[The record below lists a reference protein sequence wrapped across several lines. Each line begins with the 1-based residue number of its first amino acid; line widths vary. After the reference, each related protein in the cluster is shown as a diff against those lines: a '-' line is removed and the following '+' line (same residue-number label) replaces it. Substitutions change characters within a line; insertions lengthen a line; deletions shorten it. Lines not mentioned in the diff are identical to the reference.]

1 VSAIANC
8 HVDAKRKKEDKPGSA
23 GRKESDDREGSS
35 PPHDRSSTH
44 SGETRVSGAAS
55 PIGSTRVQWRV
66 PGQDDHSQSRLHNTA
81 TADSC
86 GLSPRRTSTSGF
98 TAIKPPLPHPHSNQ
112 QSYGHGFMK
121 QPKMVDGQMRYEHP
135 MALSTSL
142 AFGFMPSMG
151 LPSVTGTGVRNSP
164 TFRGGTSMSPPTDTK
179 GGLSD
184 LTRLPPIMPDM
195 LSPGDAP
202 SYSGQ
207 ITNSNF
213 FGDLSSRQLPPLLPS
228 RLSSSHGKDP
238 TPFPASEHM
247 PQHSP
252 GIASLLRAGEH
263 LASSETKS
271 PPGMASEE
279 PITGRMSVSTNGSS

>member
-1 VSAIANC
+1 
-8 HVDAKRKKEDKPGSA
+8 
-23 GRKESDDREGSS
+23 
-35 PPHDRSSTH
+35 
-44 SGETRVSGAAS
+44 VSGAAS
-55 PIGSTRVQWRV
+55 PIGSTHVQWRV
-66 PGQDDHSQSRLHNTA
+66 PGQDGHSESRQYNTT

-86 GLSPRRTSTSGF
+86 GLSPHRSSTSCF

-112 QSYGHGFMK
+112 QSHGHGFLK

-151 LPSVTGTGVRNSP
+151 MGPGAGAGARGSP
-164 TFRGGTSMSPPTDTK
+164 TFPSGTSMSPPTDTK

-184 LTRLPPIMPDM
+184 HTRLPPIMPDI
-195 LSPGDAP
+195 LSPGELP
-202 SYSGQ
+202 YGGQ
-207 ITNSNF
+207 ITNSSF
-213 FGDLSSRQLPPLLPS
+213 FGDLSNRQLPPLLPS
-228 RLSSSHGKDP
+228 RHSHGKDP

-271 PPGMASEE
+271 PPGLATEE
-279 PITGRMSVSTNGSS
+279 PTTGSRSVSTSEPS